1 MIERRIKLGM
11 SGNPSERMKARR
23 DGSARTVD
31 TERLLAAVP
40 FMGFSGGR

>member
-1 MIERRIKLGM
+1 VRRIKLGM

-31 TERLLAAVP
+31 ATRLLAVVP
-40 FMGFSGGR
+40 FIWFSAGH